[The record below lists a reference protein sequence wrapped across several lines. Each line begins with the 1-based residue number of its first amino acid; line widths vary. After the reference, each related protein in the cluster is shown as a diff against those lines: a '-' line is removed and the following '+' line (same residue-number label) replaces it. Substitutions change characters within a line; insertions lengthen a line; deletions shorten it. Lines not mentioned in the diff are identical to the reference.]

1 MTDLY
6 TILKAHAT
14 TLGWKFSYGNAANKN
29 LLASDRVDGEIYLLL
44 DPITRVTAFSDNG
57 GEGIKTFTGSFMLLV
72 KSTIDNVYDNQKGQD
87 ATDGK
92 YQKNIKPLLE
102 VDIKLLEDLINC
114 TDYQITNWSIVD
126 VVNALDVNTD
136 GIIVTYGISV
146 L

>member
-1 MTDLY
+1 MV
-6 TILKAHAT
+6 A
-14 TLGWKFSYGNAANKN
+14 
-29 LLASDRVDGEIYLLL
+29 DRIYFLL
-44 DPITRVTAFSDNG
+44 DPIIRVPTFSEFG
-57 GEGIKTFTGSFMLLV
+57 GRGNITFTGSFMLVV

-102 VDIKLLEDLINC
+102 IELLKLEDSINC
-114 TDYQITNWSIVD
+114 SDYQITGWSIVD
-126 VVNALDVNTD
+126 AVNALDANMD